1 MTQPASAKSTQACP
15 EIKAGGAAGIETR
28 IEAGIEPGIEAGIEP
43 GMETTIKAG
52 IEAGIEPGME
62 TTIEAGIEAGIEG
75 KIEAGIEAGRLDLD
89 HDACYRAIAVRDA
102 RFDGRLFTGVK
113 TTGIYCRPICP
124 ARTPRSENVVFF
136 PTAAAA
142 HEAGFR
148 PCLRCR
154 PETSPDLGAWHGASN
169 TVSRALA
176 LVELGA
182 LDEASVDALAGR
194 VGVGERQLRR
204 LFQQHLGASPVAVA
218 QSRRVLLAK
227 QLIHETRLP
236 MTEVALAAGFGSL
249 RRFNDTF
256 QALFKRPPTALRRA
270 AGRDVSAGPDGE
282 ISLKLRYRPPYDWP
296 AMLDFLRARAIS
308 GVESVDG
315 DVYRRTIGLHG
326 RQGTVSV
333 RSAGGNALCA
343 TVRFPILS
351 ALPRIIAR
359 LRRVFDLAADPDAI
373 AEQLVKDPTL
383 APLIAARPGL
393 RVPGAW
399 DGFELAVRAVLG
411 QQITVAGAI
420 RLAGALVQRFG
431 ARLEAPDGALT
442 HVFPDPLVLAG
453 ADPAAMGMPR
463 SRGAALLAVAAAVVA
478 DPRIFAAGRGLEEA
492 VAQLRALP
500 GIGEWTAQY
509 IAMRQLREPDAF
521 PAADIGLMRAM
532 ADAAGLRPTAR
543 ALLARAETWRPWRA
557 YAAQHLWT
565 SSAQR
570 GSAMGRGLFEP
581 PAHAPDPGFVSPDS
595 GRSAAPDPGRS
606 AALDP
611 GRSAALDPGRSAAL
625 DPGRSAALDPGR
637 SAAGAS
643 ARADSGA

>member
-1 MTQPASAKSTQACP
+1 MT
-15 EIKAGGAAGIETR
+15 
-28 IEAGIEPGIEAGIEP
+28 
-43 GMETTIKAG
+43 
-52 IEAGIEPGME
+52 
-62 TTIEAGIEAGIEG
+62 EG
-75 KIEAGIEAGRLDLD
+75 KTQVRQIEVTPTTTLDLD

-102 RFDGRLFTGVK
+102 RFDGRLFTGVR

-154 PETSPDLGAWHGASN
+154 PETSPDLGAWRGASN

-182 LDEASVDALAGR
+182 LDDASVDDLASR

-204 LFQQHLGASPVAVA
+204 LFQQHLGASPIAVA

-236 MTEVALAAGFGSL
+236 MTEIAMAAGYGSL

-256 QALFKRPPTALRRA
+256 QALFRRPPTALRRSA
-270 AGRDVSAGPDGE
+270 EADIPAGPKGE
-282 ISLKLRYRPPYDWP
+282 ISLKLRYRAPYDWP
-296 AMLDFLRARAIS
+296 AMLNFLRARAIT
-308 GVESVDG
+308 GVEAIEG
-315 DVYRRTIGLHG
+315 DAYRRTIGLDG
-326 RQGTVSV
+326 QQGTVTV
-333 RSAGGNALCA
+333 RPAGGNALDA
-343 TVRFPILS
+343 TVRFPKLS
-351 ALPRIIAR
+351 ALPQIIAR

-373 AEQLVKDPTL
+373 ALQLVKDPVL
-383 APLIAARPGL
+383 APLVAVRPGL

-411 QQITVAGAI
+411 QQITVPGAI
-420 RLAGALVQRFG
+420 RLAGTLVTRFG
-431 ARLEAPDGALT
+431 EPLREPDGVLT
-442 HVFPDPLVLAG
+442 HVFPDPAALAG
-453 ADPAAMGMPR
+453 ADPASMGMPR
-463 SRGAALLAVAAAVVA
+463 NRGVALLAVAAAVVA
-478 DPRIFAAGRGLEEA
+478 DPHIFAAGRSLEEA

-532 ADAAGLRPTAR
+532 AGSDGIRPSAS

-557 YAAQHLWT
+557 YAAQHLW
-565 SSAQR
+565 
-570 GSAMGRGLFEP
+570 
-581 PAHAPDPGFVSPDS
+581 
-595 GRSAAPDPGRS
+595 
-606 AALDP
+606 
-611 GRSAALDPGRSAAL
+611 
-625 DPGRSAALDPGR
+625 
-637 SAAGAS
+637 AS
-643 ARADSGA
+643 A